1 MGNRTVLI
9 YIITQVF
16 NILHCFAQEE
26 NGKSVKQQATL
37 GATLINSEHD
47 KVISMDK
54 DSLLIIPDSVRKS
67 NIAIPLN
74 STGYVALPWGNS
86 SFRGGPFKWDYAVYG
101 RLGSVRT
108 FSTHQTLP
116 ILGSYTYVRFMYP
129 FQLTDKLSISLGF
142 FLGKYSLARRVNDD
156 FGLNLGINYM
166 FTPSIYLNFEHQQS
180 FRQGIIGISPR
191 MSPLY
196 PNTNTNFN
204 LQIEPV
210 QGVKVKVG
218 YLKE

>member
-9 YIITQVF
+9 CIITQVF
-16 NILHCFAQEE
+16 NILYCFAQEE
-26 NGKSVKQQATL
+26 NDKSVKQQATF

-54 DSLLIIPDSVRKS
+54 DSLFVIPDSVRKS
-67 NIAIPLN
+67 NIAIPIN
-74 STGYVALPWGNS
+74 GTGYIALPWGNTS
-86 SFRGGPFKWDYAVYG
+86 CRGGLFKWDYAVYG
-101 RLGSVRT
+101 RLGNVRT

-129 FQLTDKLSISLGF
+129 FQFTDKLSVSLGF
-142 FLGKYSLARRVNDD
+142 FLSKYSLGRRVNDD

-166 FTPSIYLNFEHQQS
+166 FTPNIYLNFEHQQS

-191 MSPLY
+191 VSPLY
-196 PNTNTNFN
+196 PNTNTNLN

>member
-1 MGNRTVLI
+1 MTNRTILI
-9 YIITQVF
+9 CMITQIF
-16 NILHCFAQEE
+16 NILCCFAQEE
-26 NGKSVKQQATL
+26 NDKSVKQQVTFDATPIDR
-37 GATLINSEHD
+37 GHD
-47 KVISMDK
+47 KVVRMDK
-54 DSLLIIPDSVRKS
+54 DLLLVIQDSVRKT
-67 NIAIPLN
+67 NMAIPIDG
-74 STGYVALPWGNS
+74 TGYVALPWGNTT
-86 SFRGGPFKWDYAVYG
+86 FRNGLFKWDYAVYG
-101 RLGSVRT
+101 QLGNVKT

-129 FQLTDKLSISLGF
+129 FQFTDKFSVSLGF
-142 FLGKYSLARRVNDD
+142 FLSKYSLGRRVNDD

-166 FTPSIYLNFEHQQS
+166 FTPNIYLNFEHQQS

-191 MSPLY
+191 VSPLY
-196 PNTNTNFN
+196 PNTNTNLN